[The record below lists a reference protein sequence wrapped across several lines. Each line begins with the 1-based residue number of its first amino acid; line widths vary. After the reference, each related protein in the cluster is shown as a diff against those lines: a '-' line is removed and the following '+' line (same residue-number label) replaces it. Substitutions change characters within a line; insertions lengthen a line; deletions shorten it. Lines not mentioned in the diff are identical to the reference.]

1 VETAAALMARIEKAR
16 HRDGFD
22 ISWGYHSRV
31 SVEHRYVC
39 MTVPTV
45 ACTTVKLT
53 LHEFEGLPRAGD
65 WGMVHDQDSLRLSSF
80 SVSQAAEMLSSP
92 DWLRFAFVRDPY
104 DRLFSAWKQK
114 IVNTWDTQYAGLR
127 GQIRTANGYP
137 SHTDRPAPFIAF
149 RDFVRFVVGSDDP
162 GVIFDAHWDL
172 QTRILLDDL
181 IAYDAIGRFET
192 FVEDFTAV
200 LRRLDA
206 PEHVISMAGQVTN
219 PTTPVP
225 LSAAYD
231 RELADLVH
239 GKYEPD
245 FAAFGYDRD
254 GWMFGGAC

>member
-1 VETAAALMARIEKAR
+1 MATAGALMARIEEAR
-16 HRDGFD
+16 HREGFD

-39 MTVPTV
+39 MTVPKV

-53 LHEFEGLPRAGD
+53 LHEFEGLPRAAD
-65 WGMVHDQDSLRLSSF
+65 WGMVHDQDSPRLSSF

-92 DWLRFAFVRDPY
+92 DWLRSAFVRDPY
-104 DRLFSAWKQK
+104 DRIFSAWKQK
-114 IVNTWDTQYAGLR
+114 IVNSWDTQYAGLR
-127 GQIRTANGYP
+127 DQIRTANSYS
-137 SHTDRPAPFIAF
+137 SHTDRPAPAIAF
-149 RDFVRFVVGSDDP
+149 RDFVRFVVESDDP

-172 QTRILLDDL
+172 QTRILLNDL
-181 IAYDAIGRFET
+181 IAYDAVGRFET

-206 PEHVISMAGQVTN
+206 PEHVISTARQVTN
-219 PTTPVP
+219 HTTRVP

-231 RELADLVH
+231 RELAELVYR
-239 GKYEPD
+239 KYEPD

-254 GWMFGGAC
+254 GWMFGGAR